1 MTGPDKEILSAG
13 EGRGDVI
20 LAAVMGRHLSLS
32 ARHATAPNGLS
43 NGLIWPKVGFASI
56 AYDATAA
63 SNFLP
68 LPAAPSFLARQE
80 TPP

>member
-1 MTGPDKEILSAG
+1 MQLAG
-13 EGRGDVI
+13 EVRGDFI
-20 LAAVMGRHLSLS
+20 LVAAAGRHLSLFD
-32 ARHATAPNGLS
+32 RHATAPNGLS
-43 NGLIWPKVGFASI
+43 NGLIWPKDGCASI

-80 TPP
+80 SPP